1 MTYLLL
7 LIIAVGGYVI
17 YNLLKKVEKYEQ
29 VILDNTNTL
38 TYLHDTI
45 VSINTR
51 LNEIDH
57 RGTFESDDEV
67 GFFFKEIKNMQST
80 LNQYIEHDASEEEK
94 PR

>member
-45 VSINTR
+45 VSINNR
-51 LNEIDH
+51 LNEIDQ

-67 GFFFKEIKNMQST
+67 GFFFKELKNMQST
-80 LNQYIEHDASEEEK
+80 LNQYIEYNASEEEK

>member
-7 LIIAVGGYVI
+7 LIITVGGYVI

-45 VSINTR
+45 VSINNR
-51 LNEIDH
+51 LNEIDQ

-67 GFFFKEIKNMQST
+67 GFFFKELKNMQST
-80 LNQYIEHDASEEEK
+80 LNQYIEYNASEEEK